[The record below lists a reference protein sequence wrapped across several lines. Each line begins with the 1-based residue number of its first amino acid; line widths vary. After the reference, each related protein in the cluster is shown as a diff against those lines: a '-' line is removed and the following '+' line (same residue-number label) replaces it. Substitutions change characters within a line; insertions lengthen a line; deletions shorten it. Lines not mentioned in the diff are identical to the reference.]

1 MPLQSDIINII
12 VSTTLVYVFVV
23 GAMRIFGKS
32 EIAQLSLIDLV
43 FIMLLGNAVQN
54 AMVGSDTS
62 LVGGLIAAITLFVM
76 DWLIKKFN
84 FDHPHFL
91 DSIQGGPTVL
101 IHNGKTINDNIKK
114 SMITNEELMEAIR
127 QHGIADPR
135 DVDLA
140 ILEEDGS
147 ISVLEKK
154 IQS

>member
-84 FDHPHFL
+84 FEIGRAH
-91 DSIQGGPTVL
+91 V
-101 IHNGKTINDNIKK
+101 
-114 SMITNEELMEAIR
+114 
-127 QHGIADPR
+127 
-135 DVDLA
+135 
-140 ILEEDGS
+140 
-147 ISVLEKK
+147 
-154 IQS
+154 